1 MRLIQ
6 VLVPEGTREAILG
19 ELDEEG
25 IDYAVWEET
34 GRGEFEAVVSFPVP
48 TSGVEPVLDRLRAAG
63 VEEDA
68 YTIVQSTETVVS
80 RRIGA
85 LRERYTDLRISR
97 DELVAR
103 AADLAPATSTYVAF
117 LVLSTVIAATGL
129 LLDSAATII
138 GAMVIAPLM
147 GPAIS
152 ASVGTVVDESDLARR
167 GIALQVGGLL
177 LAIVC
182 AAVLGVILKETVLV
196 PPGLDITEVPQIA
209 ERTQPNFLS
218 LFLALG
224 SGIAASI
231 SIVRGAGSTLIGV
244 AIAVALVPPA
254 ATAGLGIAWGAP
266 LVFVTA
272 STLVLVNLLAINLSA
287 LIVLWL
293 SGYRP
298 AHSSRVEGARSA
310 LVGRSVRLI
319 GALVVLS
326 IVLAAVTF
334 ASFQVA
340 TFEQQTN
347 AEVDALLDG
356 PDYEGATLVDT
367 TVDYDGVDLA
377 LGNPAEV
384 RVTVGLDSAD
394 VPPDLASRIDGR
406 LTQATGRSVNVQVV
420 FTLSQQSG

>member
-1 MRLIQ
+1 MRLVQ

-19 ELDEEG
+19 ELDDEG

-34 GRGEFEAVVSFPVP
+34 GRGEFEAVVSFPIP
-48 TSGVEPVLDRLRAAG
+48 PSGVEPVLDRLRAAG

-103 AADLAPATSTYVAF
+103 AADLAPETSTYTAF

-152 ASVGTVVDESDLARR
+152 ASVGTVVDEPDLARR
-167 GIALQVGGLL
+167 GIALQVGGLV

-182 AAVLGVILKETVLV
+182 AAVLGLVLKTTVLV

-231 SIVRGAGSTLIGV
+231 SIIRGAGSALIGV

-254 ATAGLGIAWGAP
+254 ATAGLGIAWGVP
-266 LVFVTA
+266 LVFITA

-287 LIVLWL
+287 LIMLWI

-298 AHSSRVEGARSA
+298 KRQSRVEGARSA
-310 LVGRSVRLI
+310 LVGRSVRLV

-326 IVLAAVTF
+326 IVLAAVTV

-340 TFEQQTN
+340 TFEQQAN
-347 AEVDALLDG
+347 AEAEAILDG
-356 PDYEGATLVDT
+356 SDYEGATLIET

-377 LGNPAEV
+377 LGNPAAV
-384 RVTVGLDSAD
+384 RVTVGLDTPD
-394 VPPDLASRIDGR
+394 VPPELASRIDDR
-406 LTQATGRSVNVQVV
+406 LEGTTGRPVQVQVV
-420 FTLSQQSG
+420 YSLAQQSE

>member
-1 MRLIQ
+1 MRLVQ
-6 VLVPEGTREAILG
+6 VLVPKGTREAILG

-25 IDYAVWEET
+25 VDYAVWEET
-34 GRGEFEAVVSFPVP
+34 GRGEFEAVVSFPIP
-48 TSGVEPVLDRLRAAG
+48 RSGVEPVLDRLRAAG

-103 AADLAPATSTYVAF
+103 AADLAPETSTYAAF
-117 LVLSTVIAATGL
+117 LVLSTVIAAMGL

-152 ASVGTVVDESDLARR
+152 ASVGTVVDEPDLARR
-167 GIALQVGGLL
+167 GIVLQVGGLV
-177 LAIVC
+177 LAVAC
-182 AAVLGVILKETVLV
+182 AAVLGTILKTTVLV

-209 ERTQPNFLS
+209 ERTHPNFLS

-231 SIVRGAGSTLIGV
+231 SIIRGAGSALIGV

-254 ATAGLGIAWGAP
+254 ATAGLGIAWGVP

-287 LIVLWL
+287 LVMLWL

-298 AHSSRVEGARSA
+298 QRHSRVEGARSA
-310 LVGRSVRLI
+310 LLKRSARLI
-319 GALVVLS
+319 GALLVLSVVLGS
-326 IVLAAVTF
+326 VTF

-340 TFEQQTN
+340 TFEQETN
-347 AEVDALLDG
+347 AELDAMFDG
-356 PDYEGATLVDT
+356 PEYEGTSLVET
-367 TVDYDGVDLA
+367 GVEYDGVDFV

-384 RVTVGLDSAD
+384 RVVVGLDESD
-394 VPPDLASRIDGR
+394 PPPNLASMIDTR
-406 LTQATGRSVNVQVV
+406 LTRATNEPVSVQVV
-420 FTLSQQSG
+420 YTLSQQSE